1 MIQSGP
7 LCLMIAKTLLLNF
20 SLRIKIKD
28 QMPNKLSNTLGF
40 NRPLRV
46 KKSKLKKEMLLKML

>member
-1 MIQSGP
+1 
-7 LCLMIAKTLLLNF
+7 MIAKTLLLNF

-46 KKSKLKKEMLLKML
+46 KKSKLKKEMLL